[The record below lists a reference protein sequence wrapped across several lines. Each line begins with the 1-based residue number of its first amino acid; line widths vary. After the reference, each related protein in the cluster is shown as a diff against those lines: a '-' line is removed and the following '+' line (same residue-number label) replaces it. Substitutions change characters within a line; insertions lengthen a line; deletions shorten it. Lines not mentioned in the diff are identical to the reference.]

1 MKKIFTIILL
11 FIGMLCVNVN
21 ALENSYF
28 KIDIPEG
35 YKEEI
40 NEPSLYKWTKDN
52 NYITITIDNNTN
64 RYDILRY
71 TEDDMKKY
79 EEYIENSIN
88 KQLKDYNIKVD
99 VKNVRK
105 EKINDRNCIVYDTI
119 WPTKESTGYDTYQRG
134 YTFTTDKYI
143 MMLTYSSDSELDNNT
158 ELTNLI
164 DSFKVLDSEI
174 VYNDKYRY
182 RIMIIIAVIFGL
194 IGFTISAI
202 IKKRNDS
209 ELVNRK

>member
-1 MKKIFTIILL
+1 MKKIFTMLIILL
-11 FIGMLCVNVN
+11 TLFAETLNIK

-40 NEPSLYKWTKDN
+40 NEASLYKWTKDN

-88 KQLKDYNIKVD
+88 EQLKDYNIKVD

-105 EKINDRNCIVYDTI
+105 EKINDRNCIVYDTV

-182 RIMIIIAVIFGL
+182 RIMIIIAVVVGL

-202 IKKRNDS
+202 IKKR
-209 ELVNRK
+209 K

>member
-1 MKKIFTIILL
+1 MKKIFTMLIILL
-11 FIGMLCVNVN
+11 TLFAEILNIK

-28 KIDIPEG
+28 KINIPEE
-35 YKEEI
+35 YTEEI
-40 NEPSLYKWTKDN
+40 KESSLYKWTKDN

-105 EKINDRNCIVYDTI
+105 EKINDRNCIVYDTV

-158 ELTNLI
+158 ELTDLI
-164 DSFKVLDSEI
+164 NSFEVLDNEI

-182 RIMIIIAVIFGL
+182 RIMIVIAVVFGL
-194 IGFTISAI
+194 VGFTISAI
-202 IKKRNDS
+202 IKKR
-209 ELVNRK
+209 K

>member
-1 MKKIFTIILL
+1 MKKIFTMLIILL
-11 FIGMLCVNVN
+11 TLFAETLNIK

-40 NEPSLYKWTKDN
+40 NEASLYKWTKDN

-88 KQLKDYNIKVD
+88 EQLKDYNIKVD

-105 EKINDRNCIVYDTI
+105 EKINDRNCIVYDTV

-143 MMLTYSSDSELDNNT
+143 MMLTYSSDNELDNNT

-182 RIMIIIAVIFGL
+182 RIMIIIAVVVGL

-202 IKKRNDS
+202 IKKR
-209 ELVNRK
+209 K

>member
-1 MKKIFTIILL
+1 MKKIFTMLLIIITL
-11 FIGMLCVNVN
+11 FAETLNIN
-21 ALENSYF
+21 AIENNYF
-28 KIDIPEG
+28 KLNVPDG
-35 YKEEI
+35 YTEEI
-40 NEPSLYKWTKDN
+40 NESSLYKWTKDN

-88 KQLKDYNIKVD
+88 EQLKDYNIKVD

-105 EKINDRNCIVYDTI
+105 EKINNRNCIVYDTV

-143 MMLTYSSDSELDNNT
+143 MMITYSSDSELDNNT
-158 ELTNLI
+158 ELTDLI
-164 DSFKVLDSEI
+164 NSFEVLDSEI

-182 RIMIIIAVIFGL
+182 RVMIIIAVVFGL
-194 IGFTISAI
+194 VGFTISAI
-202 IKKRNDS
+202 IKKR
-209 ELVNRK
+209 K

>member
-11 FIGMLCVNVN
+11 LFIGILNIN

-35 YKEEI
+35 YTEEI
-40 NEPSLYKWTKDN
+40 NESSLYKWTKDN

-88 KQLKDYNIKVD
+88 EQLKDYNIKVD

-105 EKINDRNCIVYDTI
+105 EKINDRNCIVYDTV

-143 MMLTYSSDSELDNNT
+143 MMLTYSSDNELDNNT

-182 RIMIIIAVIFGL
+182 RIMIIIAVVFGL

-202 IKKRNDS
+202 IKKR
-209 ELVNRK
+209 K

>member
-1 MKKIFTIILL
+1 MKKIFTIIILL
-11 FIGMLCVNVN
+11 FIGILNIN

-35 YKEEI
+35 YTEEI
-40 NEPSLYKWTKDN
+40 NESNLYKWAKDN

-88 KQLKDYNIKVD
+88 EQLKDYNIKVD

-105 EKINDRNCIVYDTI
+105 EKINDRNCIVYDTV

-182 RIMIIIAVIFGL
+182 RIMIIIAVVFGL

-202 IKKRNDS
+202 IKKR
-209 ELVNRK
+209 K

>member
-11 FIGMLCVNVN
+11 FIGILSVNAN

-40 NEPSLYKWTKDN
+40 NESSLYKWTKDN

-88 KQLKDYNIKVD
+88 EQLKDYNIKVD

-105 EKINDRNCIVYDTI
+105 EKINDRNCIVYDTV

-182 RIMIIIAVIFGL
+182 RIMIIIAVVVGL
-194 IGFTISAI
+194 IGLTISAI
-202 IKKRNDS
+202 IKKR
-209 ELVNRK
+209 K

>member
-11 FIGMLCVNVN
+11 FIGMLSVNVN

-105 EKINDRNCIVYDTI
+105 EKINDRNCIVYDTV

-182 RIMIIIAVIFGL
+182 RIMIIIAVVVGL

-202 IKKRNDS
+202 IKKR
-209 ELVNRK
+209 K

>member
-11 FIGMLCVNVN
+11 FIGILSVNVN
-21 ALENSYF
+21 ALQNSYF

-40 NEPSLYKWTKDN
+40 NESSLYKWTKDN

-88 KQLKDYNIKVD
+88 EQLKDYNIKVD

-182 RIMIIIAVIFGL
+182 RIMIIIAVVVGL
-194 IGFTISAI
+194 IGLTISAI
-202 IKKRNDS
+202 IKKR
-209 ELVNRK
+209 K

>member
-1 MKKIFTIILL
+1 MKKIFTMLLIIITL
-11 FIGMLCVNVN
+11 FAETLNIN
-21 ALENSYF
+21 AIENNYF
-28 KIDIPEG
+28 KLNVPDG
-35 YKEEI
+35 YTEEI
-40 NEPSLYKWTKDN
+40 NESSLYKWTKDN
-52 NYITITIDNNTN
+52 NYITVTIDNNTN

-88 KQLKDYNIKVD
+88 EQLKDYNIKVD

-105 EKINDRNCIVYDTI
+105 EKINNRNCIVYDTV

-158 ELTNLI
+158 ELTDLI
-164 DSFKVLDSEI
+164 NSFEVLDSEI

-182 RIMIIIAVIFGL
+182 RVMIIIAVVFGL
-194 IGFTISAI
+194 VGFTISAI
-202 IKKRNDS
+202 IKKR
-209 ELVNRK
+209 K

>member
-11 FIGMLCVNVN
+11 FIGILNIN

-35 YKEEI
+35 YTEEI
-40 NEPSLYKWTKDN
+40 NESSLYKWTKDN

-79 EEYIENSIN
+79 EEYIENSIIE
-88 KQLKDYNIKVD
+88 QLKDYNIKVD

-105 EKINDRNCIVYDTI
+105 EKINDRNCIVYDTV

-143 MMLTYSSDSELDNNT
+143 MMLTYSSDNELDNNT

-182 RIMIIIAVIFGL
+182 RIMIIIAVVFGL

-202 IKKRNDS
+202 IKKR
-209 ELVNRK
+209 K

>member
-11 FIGMLCVNVN
+11 FIGILSVN
-21 ALENSYF
+21 ANTLENSYF

-88 KQLKDYNIKVD
+88 EQLKDYNIKVD

-105 EKINDRNCIVYDTI
+105 EKINDRNCIVYDTV
-119 WPTKESTGYDTYQRG
+119 WPTKKSTGYDTYQRG

-182 RIMIIIAVIFGL
+182 RIMIIIAVVVGL

-202 IKKRNDS
+202 IKKR
-209 ELVNRK
+209 K

>member
-11 FIGMLCVNVN
+11 FIGILSVN
-21 ALENSYF
+21 ANTLENSYF

-40 NEPSLYKWTKDN
+40 NESSLYKWTKDN

-88 KQLKDYNIKVD
+88 EQLKDYNIKVD

-105 EKINDRNCIVYDTI
+105 EKINDRNCIVYDTV

-164 DSFKVLDSEI
+164 DGFKVLDSEI

-182 RIMIIIAVIFGL
+182 RIMIIIAVVVGL

-202 IKKRNDS
+202 IKKR
-209 ELVNRK
+209 K

>member
-11 FIGMLCVNVN
+11 FIGILSVNVN

-40 NEPSLYKWTKDN
+40 NESSLYKWTKDN

-88 KQLKDYNIKVD
+88 EQLKDYNIKVD

-105 EKINDRNCIVYDTI
+105 EKINDRNCIIYDTV

-164 DSFKVLDSEI
+164 DGFKVLDSEI

-182 RIMIIIAVIFGL
+182 RIMIIIAVVVGL

-202 IKKRNDS
+202 IKKR
-209 ELVNRK
+209 K

>member
-1 MKKIFTIILL
+1 MKKIFTMLLIIITL
-11 FIGMLCVNVN
+11 FAETLNIN
-21 ALENSYF
+21 AIENNYF
-28 KIDIPEG
+28 KLNVPDG
-35 YKEEI
+35 YTEEI
-40 NEPSLYKWTKDN
+40 NESSLYKWTKDN
-52 NYITITIDNNTN
+52 NYITVTIDNNTN

-88 KQLKDYNIKVD
+88 EQLKDYNIKVD

-105 EKINDRNCIVYDTI
+105 EKINNRNCIVYDTV

-143 MMLTYSSDSELDNNT
+143 MMITYSSDSELDNNT
-158 ELTNLI
+158 ELTDLI
-164 DSFKVLDSEI
+164 NSFEVLDSEI

-182 RIMIIIAVIFGL
+182 RVMIIIAVVFGL
-194 IGFTISAI
+194 VGFTISAI
-202 IKKRNDS
+202 IKKR
-209 ELVNRK
+209 K

>member
-1 MKKIFTIILL
+1 MKKIFTMLLIIITL
-11 FIGMLCVNVN
+11 FAETLNIN
-21 ALENSYF
+21 AIENNYF
-28 KIDIPEG
+28 KLNVPDG
-35 YKEEI
+35 YTEEI
-40 NEPSLYKWTKDN
+40 NESSLYKWTKDN
-52 NYITITIDNNTN
+52 NYITVTIDNNTN

-88 KQLKDYNIKVD
+88 EQLKDYNIKVD

-105 EKINDRNCIVYDTI
+105 EKINDRNCIVYDTV

-158 ELTNLI
+158 ELTDLI
-164 DSFKVLDSEI
+164 NSFEVLDSEI

-182 RIMIIIAVIFGL
+182 RVMIIIAVVFGL

-202 IKKRNDS
+202 IKKR
-209 ELVNRK
+209 K

>member
-11 FIGMLCVNVN
+11 FIGMLSVNVN

-40 NEPSLYKWTKDN
+40 NESSLYKWTKDN

-88 KQLKDYNIKVD
+88 EQLKDYNIKVD

-105 EKINDRNCIVYDTI
+105 EKINDRNCIVYDTV

-182 RIMIIIAVIFGL
+182 RIMIIIAVVVGL
-194 IGFTISAI
+194 IGLTISAI
-202 IKKRNDS
+202 IKKR
-209 ELVNRK
+209 K

>member
-1 MKKIFTIILL
+1 MKKIFTMLIILL
-11 FIGMLCVNVN
+11 TLFAEILNIK

-28 KIDIPEG
+28 KINIPEE
-35 YKEEI
+35 YTEEI
-40 NEPSLYKWTKDN
+40 NESSLYKWTKDN

-88 KQLKDYNIKVD
+88 EQLKDYNIKVD

-105 EKINDRNCIVYDTI
+105 EKINDRNCIVYDTV
-119 WPTKESTGYDTYQRG
+119 WPTKESTD
-134 YTFTTDKYI
+134 
-143 MMLTYSSDSELDNNT
+143 
-158 ELTNLI
+158 LI
-164 DSFKVLDSEI
+164 NSFEVLDSEI

-182 RIMIIIAVIFGL
+182 RIMIVIAVVFGL
-194 IGFTISAI
+194 VGFTISAI
-202 IKKRNDS
+202 IKKR
-209 ELVNRK
+209 K

>member
-1 MKKIFTIILL
+1 MKKIFTMLLIIITL
-11 FIGMLCVNVN
+11 FAETLNIN
-21 ALENSYF
+21 AIENNYF
-28 KIDIPEG
+28 KLNVPDG
-35 YKEEI
+35 YTEEI
-40 NEPSLYKWTKDN
+40 NESSLYKWTKDN
-52 NYITITIDNNTN
+52 NYITVTIDNNTN

-88 KQLKDYNIKVD
+88 EQLKDYNIKVD

-105 EKINDRNCIVYDTI
+105 EKINNRNCIVYDTV

-143 MMLTYSSDSELDNNT
+143 IMLTYSSDSELDNNT
-158 ELTNLI
+158 ELTDLI
-164 DSFKVLDSEI
+164 NSFEVLDSEI

-182 RIMIIIAVIFGL
+182 RIMIVIAVVFGL
-194 IGFTISAI
+194 VGFTISAI
-202 IKKRNDS
+202 IKKR
-209 ELVNRK
+209 K